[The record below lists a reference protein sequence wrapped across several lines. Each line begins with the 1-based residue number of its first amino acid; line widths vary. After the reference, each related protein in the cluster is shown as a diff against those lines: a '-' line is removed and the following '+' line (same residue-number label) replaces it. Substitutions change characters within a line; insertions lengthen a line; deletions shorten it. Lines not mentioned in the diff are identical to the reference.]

1 VNVKHR
7 FELRL
12 SEEEDDTSSIT
23 RVDLFGEV
31 CDWRNPI
38 ALRRV
43 DDRDAI
49 ASGGWDAVSFETT
62 IDLPPGV
69 YQYKFLVTRLWD
81 ETAWM
86 LDPRCTRTR
95 SSNGGQKNSL
105 VVIDGAPEPW
115 LFAPAAPWILE
126 LERGGARV
134 LAGMRKSPPSSPAEG
149 VVAAADGLAVPS
161 SARHSSHFDHRL
173 SWSEDDGATWSSTRL
188 EHAFDEDEHSFFV
201 ATIPVSAPTVRIAL
215 ESLVPGAVRF
225 ETTWSRPKAVDRVP
239 IWWKRAIIYGIFV
252 DRFRPR
258 EDSAEWERDPGRRIA
273 AGGHLAG
280 IERSLDELVE
290 LGVDTLYLTPVHVG
304 ASAHRYDLV
313 DPLKIDPALGGEA
326 AYGSLVRAART
337 RGMRIIQDISFAHVG
352 RGFPPWLDVEEH
364 GEKSRFASWFQWKDG
379 KLVHYGKR
387 TDAPLLDQTNLEVQ
401 AMALETVAY
410 WAKRGVSGL
419 RLDMTAEVPLDLG
432 RAIRRKFREL
442 VRDGVVFGEVVP
454 EHAWR
459 WRNEGVID
467 AATDFGFHET
477 VTSLVCAPANE
488 LDASAAF
495 QRLARTDLLR
505 GGDPRLHSVR
515 FLSTHDHAR
524 LASLAFVKGTTDRLP
539 LAYMLLATLPGV
551 PMLLYGEE
559 LGLRSTDTNRAPED
573 VWPDRMP
580 MPWMTAALRDP
591 LTLAT
596 MRALLKARRE
606 SEALRSGGLQLLF
619 ADATTLVY
627 RRALDREIIDVALN
641 FSNEPKTIELEDD
654 EHPRLDA
661 IFSIGG
667 ALATSNASMS
677 MPPCSAIV
685 ARRERALGRAVTPV
699 LARRNLALRDRDMV
713 VGASIATGRPTRF
726 LFSVTEQCN
735 LRCEH
740 CITHAPEKTKSGTA
754 RTMTGAVLD
763 ALVKD
768 FGLADYFAF
777 VHGGES
783 LTAPI
788 FFDVLDAIKAERGS
802 EPYVAHLLTN
812 GVMLD
817 LKTAE
822 KLVRGGV
829 SSISISLDGA
839 TAATNDAI
847 RTGGRFFDVRE
858 NLRRLIRWRT
868 EEGIDLRVGV
878 SSVVLKQNIAELSEL
893 VDLGAD
899 LGVDWI
905 KLEEGVPATSFA
917 KRSLVAMTAPN
928 IRAEIE
934 RALVQG
940 RSRGL
945 VMIDHTIERTI
956 WRCRLDEDEEGRKFL
971 EADEMANRT
980 IIHPCRI
987 PWETVCVEPNG
998 DIRARDFYGP
1008 ILGNVT
1014 TKPLT
1019 DLWNEQSA
1027 RDLRR
1032 DASLTRLCAPSG
1044 PVVCVPSLV

>member
-1 VNVKHR
+1 MSKHR

-12 SEEEDDTSSIT
+12 SEHADDASSVT

-31 CDWRNPI
+31 SDWLNPI
-38 ALRRV
+38 PLRR
-43 DDRDAI
+43 DDGPSAI
-49 ASGGWDAVSFETT
+49 SFGVE

-69 YQYKFLVTRLWD
+69 YQYKFLVTRVWE
-81 ETAWM
+81 ETVWM
-86 LDPRCTRTR
+86 LDPQSTRTR
-95 SSNGGQKNSL
+95 SANGRRNS
-105 VVIDGAPEPW
+105 VAVIEGAPEPW

-126 LERGGARV
+126 LDRGGARV
-134 LAGMRKSPPSSPAEG
+134 LVGMRKPQRDDSDVG
-149 VVAAADGLAVPS
+149 GPS
-161 SARHSSHFDHRL
+161 SARHSSLLDHRL

-188 EHAFDEDEHSFFV
+188 DHAFDEDEHSFFV
-201 ATIPVSAPTVRIAL
+201 ATIPISSPSVRIAL
-215 ESLVPGAVRF
+215 ESLTPGAVRF

-239 IWWKRAIIYGIFV
+239 TWWRRAILYGIFV
-252 DRFRPR
+252 DRFRPAG
-258 EDSAEWERDPGRRIA
+258 EGDHAAWDKDPGRRIA
-273 AGGHLAG
+273 AGGHLDG
-280 IERSLDELVE
+280 VRRSLDDLVD

-313 DPLKIDPALGGEA
+313 DPLKIDPAVGGEA
-326 AYGSLVRAART
+326 AYSALVRAARS
-337 RGMRIIQDISFAHVG
+337 RGMRIIQDVSFAHVG
-352 RGFPPWLDVEEH
+352 RGFPPWTDVEAL
-364 GEKSRFASWFQWKDG
+364 GEKSRFAGWFQWKDG
-379 KLVHYGKR
+379 KVVHYGKR
-387 TDAPLLDQTNLEVQ
+387 TDAPLLDQTNREVQ
-401 AMALETVAY
+401 ALVLETVAL

-432 RAIRRKFREL
+432 RAIRRRFRQL
-442 VRDGVVFGEVVP
+442 VRDGIVFGEVVP

-459 WRNEGVID
+459 WRNEGVVD
-467 AATDFGFHET
+467 AATDFGFHE
-477 VTSLVCAPANE
+477 VMTSLVCASANE
-488 LDASAAF
+488 LDVSAAF
-495 QRLARTDLLR
+495 HRLMRTDLVR
-505 GGDPRLHSVR
+505 GGDPRIHSVR

-539 LAYMLLATLPGV
+539 LAYVLLATLPGI

-559 LGLRSTDTNRAPED
+559 VGLRSTETNRAPED

-580 MPWMTAALRDP
+580 MPWSTPALRDP

-596 MRALLKARRE
+596 IRSLFTARRE
-606 SEALRSGGLQLLF
+606 SEALRSGGVHLLF

-627 RRALDREIIDVALN
+627 RRELDREIIDVALN
-641 FSNEPKTIELEDD
+641 FSSEPKTIELEDD

-661 IFSIGG
+661 ICSVGG
-667 ALATSNASMS
+667 ALAAANASMS
-677 MPPCSAIV
+677 MPPYSAIV

-699 LARRNLALRDRDMV
+699 LARRNLALRDRDLV
-713 VGASIATGRPTRF
+713 VGASVATGRPSRF

-740 CITHAPEKTKSGTA
+740 CITHAPEKTKSGSA
-754 RTMTGAVLD
+754 RTMTPAVLD
-763 ALVKD
+763 ALAKD

-788 FFDVLDAIKAERGS
+788 FFDVLDAIKAERGN
-802 EPYVAHLLTN
+802 EPYVVHLLTN

-822 KLVRGGV
+822 KLARRGV

-839 TAATNDAI
+839 TAVTNDAI
-847 RTGGRFFDVRE
+847 RTGGRFLDVRE

-868 EEGIDLRVGV
+868 TEGIDLRVGV
-878 SSVVLKQNIAELSEL
+878 STVVLQQNIHELSDI

-899 LGVDWI
+899 LGVDWM

-917 KRSLVAMTAPN
+917 KRSLLAMTEKN
-928 IRAEIE
+928 VRAEIE
-934 RALVQG
+934 RALQRG
-940 RSRGL
+940 RARGL
-945 VMIDHTIERTI
+945 VMVDHTIERNI
-956 WRCRLDEDEEGRKFL
+956 WRCRLDEDEEGRRFL
-971 EADEMANRT
+971 EADETANRAM
-980 IIHPCRI
+980 IHPCRT

-998 DIRARDFYGP
+998 DIRVRDFFGP

-1014 TKPLT
+1014 SKPLA
-1019 DLWNEQSA
+1019 DLWNEQPA

-1032 DASLTRLCAPSG
+1032 DASLSRLCAPAG